1 MSTKGNALI
10 SALLVVLG
18 VLFIWLHDRESLAA
32 LIIVLCGLAFVVP
45 ALISLASLVWSG
57 RRESAEGAVK
67 ATGSTMRIVQLICGV
82 GGLILGVCIIVFP
95 EVFSPLLVYP
105 FAALLI
111 CGGGVQ
117 LFLLAHRNRPT
128 AFPMWMLLPPVLTL
142 VAGVLT
148 LCVAPIHDNLSV
160 ILLLTGIASLLC
172 GVNGL
177 VGGFIARRALKLSA
191 ESAKLKIESTGAT
204 ESTESPESTNA
215 I

>member
-18 VLFIWLHDRESLAA
+18 VLFIWLHDRESLAT

-45 ALISLASLVWSG
+45 ALISLAALVWSG

-142 VAGVLT
+142 IAGVLT

>member
-57 RRESAEGAVK
+57 RRESSEGAVK

>member
-1 MSTKGNALI
+1 
-10 SALLVVLG
+10 
-18 VLFIWLHDRESLAA
+18 LAT

-57 RRESAEGAVK
+57 RREGAVK

-142 VAGVLT
+142 IAGVLT

-204 ESTESPESTNA
+204 ESTESSESSASTNA
-215 I
+215 N

>member
-45 ALISLASLVWSG
+45 ALISLAALVWSG

-142 VAGVLT
+142 IAGVLT

>member
-1 MSTKGNALI
+1 
-10 SALLVVLG
+10 
-18 VLFIWLHDRESLAA
+18 
-32 LIIVLCGLAFVVP
+32 
-45 ALISLASLVWSG
+45 
-57 RRESAEGAVK
+57 VK